1 MSDGVRERVSDR
13 SGDRAARR
21 RPRLWVL
28 PWLVGVLAL
37 VQYLQW
43 TVVQPEDVQRAL
55 GFTRGDLDAG
65 RWWTPITALVVHD
78 SVALLLMNLYV
89 LALYGWRLER
99 LWGASRHLGVVLV
112 ATATAWAAHLFVGGT
127 TPFLGASAAAFAMLV
142 ATAVRWGDDPQLL
155 IGGVIIPARWLAV
168 VVGTLLLLTGLES
181 GPSFLAHLIGGWL
194 VGLIAVRILPMSARP
209 VRATERAAAP
219 APTIEPPPAPRAR
232 AMATTTAPVPT
243 IDQILDKI
251 SAQGLAHLTPEERQI
266 LDDHS
271 RRLRD
276 R

>member
-13 SGDRAARR
+13 REERPARARS
-21 RPRLWVL
+21 RLRVL

-43 TVVQPEDVQRAL
+43 TVVQSADVQGAL

-78 SVALLLMNLYV
+78 SLSLLVLNLSV

-99 LWGASRHLGVVLV
+99 LWGSSRHLGVVIISTV
-112 ATATAWAAHLFVGGT
+112 AAWVAHLFVGGA
-127 TPFLGASAAAFAMLV
+127 TPFFGASAAAFAMLV
-142 ATAVRWGDDPQLL
+142 ATAVRWGDEPQLL
-155 IGGVIIPARWLAV
+155 IGGIVVRARWLTV
-168 VVGTLLLLTGLES
+168 VVGTLVLLTGLES
-181 GPSFLAHLIGGWL
+181 GPSFLAQLIGGWL
-194 VGLIAVRILPMSARP
+194 VGMTAVRILPLPVARAARASAP
-209 VRATERAAAP
+209 AAP
-219 APTIEPPPAPRAR
+219 APQPSAPPPAR
-232 AMATTTAPVPT
+232 AMATKVAPAPT

-251 SAQGLAHLTPEERQI
+251 SAQGIDHLTDEERQL
-266 LDDHS
+266 LDEHS

>member
-1 MSDGVRERVSDR
+1 MSDGVRDRVSDR
-13 SGDRAARR
+13 SGDRAV
-21 RPRLWVL
+21 RPRSRLRVL

-43 TVVQPEDVQRAL
+43 MVVQPSDVQAAL

-65 RWWTPITALVVHD
+65 RWWTPVTAFVVHD
-78 SVALLLMNLYV
+78 SLSLLLLNLYV
-89 LALYGWRLER
+89 VVLYGWRLER
-99 LWGASRHLGVVLV
+99 LWGSSRHLGVVIVSTV
-112 ATATAWAAHLFVGGT
+112 AAWAAYLFVGGA
-127 TPFLGASAAAFAMLV
+127 TPFFGASAVAFAMLV
-142 ATAVRWGDDPQLL
+142 ATAVRWGEEPQLL
-155 IGGVIIPARWLAV
+155 IGGIVVRAQWLAV

-194 VGLIAVRILPMSARP
+194 VGMTAVRILPLPVARAARASAP
-209 VRATERAAAP
+209 AAP
-219 APTIEPPPAPRAR
+219 ASAPSAPPRVR
-232 AMATTTAPVPT
+232 AMATNVGPAPT

-251 SAQGLAHLTPEERQI
+251 SAQGIDHLTDEERQL
-266 LDDHS
+266 LDEHS

>member
-13 SGDRAARR
+13 SGDRTTRPRPRR
-21 RPRLWVL
+21 RVL
-28 PWLVGVLAL
+28 PWLLGVLAL

-43 TVVQPEDVQRAL
+43 TVVQPADVQAVL

-99 LWGASRHLGVVLV
+99 LWGASRHLGVVLI

-142 ATAVRWGDDPQLL
+142 ATAMRWGDEPQLL

-194 VGLIAVRILPMSARP
+194 VGVSAVRILPAP
-209 VRATERAAAP
+209 VTRAVRAAAP
-219 APTIEPPPAPRAR
+219 APTTTESPSVPRPKTRATTPAPA
-232 AMATTTAPVPT
+232 PT

-251 SAQGLAHLTPEERQI
+251 SAQGVAHLTPEERQI

>member
-13 SGDRAARR
+13 REERPARSR
-21 RPRLWVL
+21 SRLRVL

-43 TVVQPEDVQRAL
+43 TVVQPADVQGAL

-65 RWWTPITALVVHD
+65 RWWTPITAVVVHD
-78 SVALLLMNLYV
+78 SLSLLLLNLYV
-89 LALYGWRLER
+89 LVLYGWRLER
-99 LWGASRHLGVVLV
+99 LWGSSRHLGLVL
-112 ATATAWAAHLFVGGT
+112 ASTGAAWAAHLFVGGA
-127 TPFLGASAAAFAMLV
+127 TPFFGASAAAFAMLV
-142 ATAVRWGDDPQLL
+142 ATAVRWGEEPQLL
-155 IGGVIIPARWLAV
+155 LGGIVVRARWLAV
-168 VVGTLLLLTGLES
+168 VVGTMVLLTGLES

-194 VGLIAVRILPMSARP
+194 VGMSAVRILPPSVAR
-209 VRATERAAAP
+209 AARAAAP
-219 APTIEPPPAPRAR
+219 AAPAPEPAVPPRAR
-232 AMATTTAPVPT
+232 AMATNMAPAPT

-251 SAQGLAHLTPEERQI
+251 SAQGIGQLTPEERQL
-266 LDDHS
+266 LDEHS

>member
-13 SGDRAARR
+13 REE
-21 RPRLWVL
+21 RPVGSRSRLRVL

-43 TVVQPEDVQRAL
+43 TVVQGADVQGAL

-65 RWWTPITALVVHD
+65 RWWTPVTAFVVHD
-78 SVALLLMNLYV
+78 SLSLLLLNLYV
-89 LALYGWRLER
+89 LVLYGWRLER
-99 LWGASRHLGVVLV
+99 LWGSSRHLGVVIVSTV
-112 ATATAWAAHLFVGGT
+112 AAWVAHLFVGGA
-127 TPFLGASAAAFAMLV
+127 TPFFGASAAAFAMLV
-142 ATAVRWGDDPQLL
+142 ATAVRWGDEPQLL
-155 IGGVIIPARWLAV
+155 IGGFVVRARWLAV
-168 VVGTLLLLTGLES
+168 VVGTLVLLTGLES

-194 VGLIAVRILPMSARP
+194 VGMTAVRILPLP
-209 VRATERAAAP
+209 VARAARASAP
-219 APTIEPPPAPRAR
+219 ATPASEPSVPPRAR
-232 AMATTTAPVPT
+232 AMATNAEPAPT

-251 SAQGLAHLTPEERQI
+251 SAQGIDHLTDEERQL
-266 LDDHS
+266 LDEHS

>member
-1 MSDGVRERVSDR
+1 MSDRVRERANDRTGDR
-13 SGDRAARR
+13 SASRRA
-21 RPRLWVL
+21 RLRVL

-55 GFTRGDLDAG
+55 GFMRGDLDAG

-78 SVALLLMNLYV
+78 SLALVLMNLYV

-99 LWGASRHLGVVLV
+99 LWGTSRHLGVVLV
-112 ATATAWAAHLFVGGT
+112 ATASAWAAHLFVGGG

-142 ATAVRWGDDPQLL
+142 ATAVRWGDEPQLL
-155 IGGVIIPARWLAV
+155 IGGLIIQTRWLAV
-168 VVGTLLLLTGLES
+168 VVGTLLLLTGLDS
-181 GPSFLAHLIGGWL
+181 GPSFLAHLIGGWI
-194 VGLIAVRILPMSARP
+194 VGLSAVRILPAPITRS
-209 VRATERAAAP
+209 VRAAP
-219 APTIEPPPAPRAR
+219 SASTTPEPLATPRPR
-232 AMATTTAPVPT
+232 AMASHAVPTPT

>member
-13 SGDRAARR
+13 REERPARSR
-21 RPRLWVL
+21 SRLRVL

-43 TVVQPEDVQRAL
+43 TVVQPADVQGAL

-65 RWWTPITALVVHD
+65 RWWTPITAVVVHD
-78 SVALLLMNLYV
+78 SLSLLLLNLYV
-89 LALYGWRLER
+89 LVLYGWRLER
-99 LWGASRHLGVVLV
+99 LWGSSRHLGLVL
-112 ATATAWAAHLFVGGT
+112 ASTGAAWAAHLFVGGA
-127 TPFLGASAAAFAMLV
+127 TPFFGASAAAFAMLV
-142 ATAVRWGDDPQLL
+142 ATAVRWGEEPQLL
-155 IGGVIIPARWLAV
+155 LGGIVVRARWLAV
-168 VVGTLLLLTGLES
+168 VVGTMVLLTGLES

-194 VGLIAVRILPMSARP
+194 VGMTAVRILPPSVAR
-209 VRATERAAAP
+209 AARAAAP
-219 APTIEPPPAPRAR
+219 AAPAPEPAVPPRAR
-232 AMATTTAPVPT
+232 AMATNMAPAPT

-251 SAQGLAHLTPEERQI
+251 SAQGIGQLTPEERQL
-266 LDDHS
+266 LDEHS

>member
-13 SGDRAARR
+13 REEHPVRARS
-21 RPRLWVL
+21 RLRVL

-43 TVVQPEDVQRAL
+43 TVVQGGAVQGAL

-65 RWWTPITALVVHD
+65 RWWTPVTAFVVHD
-78 SVALLLMNLYV
+78 SLSLLLLNLYV
-89 LALYGWRLER
+89 LVLYGWRLER
-99 LWGASRHLGVVLV
+99 LWGSSRHLGVVIV
-112 ATATAWAAHLFVGGT
+112 ATVAAWVAHLFVGGA
-127 TPFLGASAAAFAMLV
+127 TPFFGASAAAFAMLV
-142 ATAVRWGDDPQLL
+142 ATAVRWGEEPQLL
-155 IGGVIIPARWLAV
+155 IGGFVVRARWLTV
-168 VVGTLLLLTGLES
+168 VVGTLVLLTGLES

-194 VGLIAVRILPMSARP
+194 VGMTAVRILPLP
-209 VRATERAAAP
+209 VARAARASAP
-219 APTIEPPPAPRAR
+219 ATPASEPSVPPRAR
-232 AMATTTAPVPT
+232 AMATNAAPAPT

-251 SAQGLAHLTPEERQI
+251 SAQGIDHLTDEERQ
-266 LDDHS
+266 LVDEHS

>member
-13 SGDRAARR
+13 RGDRAV
-21 RPRLWVL
+21 RPRSRLRVL

-43 TVVQPEDVQRAL
+43 MVVQPSDVQAAL

-65 RWWTPITALVVHD
+65 RWWTPVTAFVVHD
-78 SVALLLMNLYV
+78 SLSLLLLNLYV
-89 LALYGWRLER
+89 VVLYGWRLER
-99 LWGASRHLGVVLV
+99 LWGSSRHLGVVIVSTV
-112 ATATAWAAHLFVGGT
+112 AAWAAHLFVGGA
-127 TPFLGASAAAFAMLV
+127 TPFFGASAVAFAMLV
-142 ATAVRWGDDPQLL
+142 ATAVRWGEEPQLL
-155 IGGVIIPARWLAV
+155 IGGIVVRAQWLAV

-194 VGLIAVRILPMSARP
+194 VGMTAVRILPLPVARAARASAP
-209 VRATERAAAP
+209 AAP
-219 APTIEPPPAPRAR
+219 ASAPSAPPRVR
-232 AMATTTAPVPT
+232 AMATNVAPAPT

-251 SAQGLAHLTPEERQI
+251 SAQGIDHLTDEERQL
-266 LDDHS
+266 LDEHS